1 MDIGASFTGNS
12 EVNFRE
18 TLVYR
23 GGKTGESMVIAAT
36 VKYVLRT
43 VSETIKDSVENITE
57 ICSPSINET
66 AIN

>member
-1 MDIGASFTGNS
+1 
-12 EVNFRE
+12 
-18 TLVYR
+18 
-23 GGKTGESMVIAAT
+23 MVIAAT

-57 ICSPSINET
+57 ICYPSINET